1 MIRSLLTA
9 AVTAALLLITAP
21 GCGKGTVKPTL
32 KDDKAPPLKSIGAG
46 DAPTKGSSTKPK
58 VLQD

>member
-1 MIRSLLTA
+1 MIRSTLTA

-21 GCGKGTVKPTL
+21 GCGKGTSKPTM

-46 DAPTKGSSTKPK
+46 DAPTKGSNTKPK
-58 VLQD
+58 IVQE